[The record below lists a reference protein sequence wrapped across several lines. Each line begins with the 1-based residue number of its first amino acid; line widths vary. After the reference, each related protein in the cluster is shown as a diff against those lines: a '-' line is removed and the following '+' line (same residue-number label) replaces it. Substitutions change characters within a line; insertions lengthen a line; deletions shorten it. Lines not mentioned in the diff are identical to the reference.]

1 MGYIKDLHEM
11 NDCFLAGRLDV
22 PLFGGQIEVEI
33 DRDADLDP
41 DYAEKCA
48 EHLVNLSDKMIDELC
63 EKAIRYCNFMR
74 EQWGDFSDIYPDI
87 AEDIDTN
94 IPEDVSGR
102 DILKYIFKPV
112 LFISA
117 PKGEGIGYTIE
128 AQCVWEP
135 EHGVDMIFRDNKV
148 LYVADPE
155 GLGAW
160 EDDEEYRTVF
170 DE

>member
-1 MGYIKDLHEM
+1 MGLIKDLHEM
-11 NDCFLAGRLDV
+11 DDCFLSGTLDV

-48 EHLVNLSDKMIDELC
+48 EHLVDLSDEMIDTFC
-63 EKAIRYCNFMR
+63 ERAVAYCNFMR
-74 EQWGDFSDIYPDI
+74 EQWRDFSDIYPDI

-112 LFISA
+112 LFISV
-117 PKGEGIGYTIE
+117 PKGDGTGYTVE

>member
-22 PLFGGQIEVEI
+22 PLFGGEIEVEI
-33 DRDADLDP
+33 KRDPAVDP
-41 DYAEKCA
+41 AYAEKCA

-74 EQWGDFSDIYPDI
+74 EQWRDFSDIYPDI
-87 AEDIDTN
+87 AEDINTN

-117 PKGEGIGYTIE
+117 PKGDGTGYTIE

>member
-11 NDCFLAGRLDV
+11 DDCFLSGTLDV

-41 DYAEKCA
+41 GYAEKCA

-117 PKGEGIGYTIE
+117 PKGDGTGYTIE